1 MPAPK
6 KEDYRVTRGKALI
19 AEKKR
24 VAANPNK
31 KVVLPSKEN
40 VKRVAGLALAVAGPG
55 KVVKGAQL
63 AAKAVKAGSEG
74 RAVARGLKAAQGK
87 SLAPKNYKPDTA
99 GRVEVKRFAE
109 PLKKNWG
116 NKEGTQMAAETVS
129 LGRKSYRIEGSP
141 VNKGKPIIKV
151 QPKSSAKA
159 EPKSNVKVVKNVK
172 SDAKELGMSKKEFQ
186 ATANKSMSDM
196 ARRNK
201 SGQSAKEVAALE
213 KIRNKNVPK
222 KPTIKITGK

>member
-1 MPAPK
+1 MAAK
-6 KEDYRVTRGKALI
+6 KEDYRITRGKALE

-31 KVVLPSKEN
+31 KIVLPSKEN
-40 VKRVAGLALAVAGPG
+40 MKNVVGLALTVAGPG

-87 SLAPKNYKPDTA
+87 SLAPKGYKPDTA
-99 GRVEVKRFAE
+99 GRTEAKRFAE
-109 PLKKNWG
+109 PIKKTFG
-116 NKEGTQMAAETVS
+116 NKDAARHGSNAVGM
-129 LGRKSYRIEGSP
+129 GRASYKIEGSP

-151 QPKSSAKA
+151 QPKSSVKA

-222 KPTIKITGK
+222 KPTVKIINK